1 MKVLAV
7 YSVKG
12 GVGKTTAAVNLAW
25 LSAAGGHRTVLCDL
39 DPQGAA
45 SYLVGAK
52 PRMKGGAS
60 AFVHRERPIEQAL
73 KLTAHELL
81 DVLPADFS
89 FRNLDLELS
98 SFNKPTRRLR
108 KVLTPLEETYDFAVL
123 DAPAGIGLLSE
134 TVLAAADVVALP
146 LVPSTLSVRTLEQL
160 TTFMGEMEKPPR
172 VCAFFSM
179 VDRRRAAHKELI
191 ERLPH
196 ERDDVLPVEIPYAA
210 VVEQMADRQAPVV
223 AYAPKSPAAQAYEQL
238 WLKLRVELARD
249 PEPSRSGGDEREGE

>member
-39 DPQGAA
+39 DPQGAT

-52 PRMKGGAS
+52 PRMKGGAA
-60 AFVHRERPIEQAL
+60 AFVNRERPIEQAL
-73 KLTAHELL
+73 KLTANEML

-108 KVLTPLEETYDFAVL
+108 KVLSPLDDTYDFAVL

-134 TVLAAADVVALP
+134 TVLAAADVIALP
-146 LVPSTLSVRTLEQL
+146 LVPSTLSMRTLEQL
-160 TTFMGEMEKPPR
+160 TTFLGEMEKPPTVR
-172 VCAFFSM
+172 AFFSM
-179 VDRRRAAHKELI
+179 VDRRRAAHKELV
-191 ERLPH
+191 ERLPA
-196 ERDDVLPVEIPYAA
+196 ERDDVLPIEIPYAA
-210 VVEQMADRQAPVV
+210 VVEQMAERQAPVV
-223 AYAPKSPAAQAYEQL
+223 AYAPKSPASLAYVQL
-238 WLKLRVELARD
+238 WLRLRVELARD
-249 PEPSRSGGDEREGE
+249 PELSGVREDEG

>member
-52 PRMKGGAS
+52 PRMKGGA
-60 AFVHRERPIEQAL
+60 AGFVNRDRPIEQAL
-73 KLTAHELL
+73 KLTANEML

-108 KVLTPLEETYDFAVL
+108 KVLAPLDDTYDFAVL

-146 LVPSTLSVRTLEQL
+146 LIPSMLSMRTLEQL
-160 TTFMGEMEKPPR
+160 TTFLGEMEKPPR
-172 VCAFFSM
+172 LRAFFSM
-179 VDRRRAAHKELI
+179 VDRRRAAHKELV
-191 ERLPH
+191 ERLPG
-196 ERDDVLPVEIPYAA
+196 ERDDVLPIEIPYAA
-210 VVEQMADRQAPVV
+210 VVEQMAERQAPVV
-223 AYAPKSPAAQAYEQL
+223 AFAPKSPAALAYEQL
-238 WLKLRVELARD
+238 WLRMRVELARD
-249 PEPSRSGGDEREGE
+249 PEMSGAREDEG

>member
-60 AFVHRERPIEQAL
+60 AFVHRERPIDQAL

-108 KVLTPLEETYDFAVL
+108 KVLSPLDDTYDFAVL

-146 LVPSTLSVRTLEQL
+146 LVPSTLSLRTLDQL
-160 TTFMGEMEKPPR
+160 TTFIGEMERPPR
-172 VCAFFSM
+172 VRTFFSM
-179 VDRRRAAHKELI
+179 VDRRRAAHKNLVEQ
-191 ERLPH
+191 LPA
-196 ERDDVLPVEIPYAA
+196 ERDDVLSVEVPYAA
-210 VVEQMADRQAPVV
+210 VVEHMADRRAPVV

-238 WLKLRVELARD
+238 WLALRVELARD
-249 PEPSRSGGDEREGE
+249 PEPVAPSGGDELEG